1 MLGGYARTAITALNA
16 QNTTGVQRVMPVPA
30 DMVVAQLDSC
40 ITDIGVDAIKIG
52 MIGSAEGA
60 DAVADYL
67 ERLCSREG
75 RNPGGGPPL
84 LGRLTD
90 PAVFV
95 PRLISTPAPVLSQAP
110 PTPRSWQ
117 HGNTHVGD

>member
-52 MIGSAEGA
+52 MIGSAEVA

-75 RNPGGGPPL
+75 GNPGGAPALAEAIKLPLLSDPL
-84 LGRLTD
+84 LG
-90 PAVFV
+90 
-95 PRLISTPAPVLSQAP
+95 AP
-110 PTPRSWQ
+110 PGSLLSVAPTNHPPA
-117 HGNTHVGD
+117 

>member
-52 MIGSAEGA
+52 MIGSAEVA
-60 DAVADYL
+60 DAVADSL

-75 RNPGGGPPL
+75 GNPGGVPAFAGGLKVPL
-84 LGRLTD
+84 ALHPSHGR
-90 PAVFV
+90 AGERGVREGGGQSV
-95 PRLISTPAPVLSQAP
+95 
-110 PTPRSWQ
+110 
-117 HGNTHVGD
+117 